1 MSNVGGP
8 FKCKRMR
15 ITVIDIGGA
24 THVLGVVEGMDIRML
39 KEGGV
44 VPHYD
49 SETGKHAVGYR
60 HGTFRIRRWFK
71 TDAGKGALL
80 FDMFNGETVFDLQG
94 EITDKAGSTLIL
106 SACLIYE
113 YGPITGGAN
122 DIVSEE
128 ARGEAVD
135 WRTGTVTD
143 P

>member
-1 MSNVGGP
+1 MSAIGGP

-15 ITVIDIGGA
+15 ITVVVGGVSY
-24 THVLGVVEGMDIRML
+24 VLGVVEGMDMRML

-49 SETGKHAVGYR
+49 SETGKHAVGFR

-71 TDAGKGALL
+71 ADSGQGNLL
-80 FDMFNGETVFDLQG
+80 FDLFNGETTFELHG
-94 EITDKAGSTLIL
+94 EITGKTGSTLTL
-106 SACLIYE
+106 SNCLIYE
-113 YGPITGGAN
+113 YGPVTGGAN

-135 WRTGTVTD
+135 WVPDTLTAG
-143 P
+143 